1 ATTKALGIC
10 LYFFNFTLTVYLKK
24 LYVDLPWG
32 ELILKKDLNRIMDNP
47 NIVDIKQYLIIII
60 FGFVGWALCGAT
72 IGIGRSVTSMENTLI
87 IHALGA
93 PVIFGTLSFI
103 YFKKFN

>member
-1 ATTKALGIC
+1 
-10 LYFFNFTLTVYLKK
+10 
-24 LYVDLPWG
+24 
-32 ELILKKDLNRIMDNP
+32 MDNP